1 MHHDYPEY
9 PSVKATVDASR
20 YMEAVQALNGVRQV
34 FFNGESILLPEAEV
48 DAIEMLRS
56 RFSATLEYG
65 QAEEYEFA
73 TKARNAGVSSALVRL
88 GQAVYEST
96 DLDAEMMVRV
106 AVEAPSATLLAWSA
120 LYRSMMIP
128 H

>member
-9 PSVKATVDASR
+9 PSVKATVDPSR

-34 FFNGESILLPEAEV
+34 SFNGESILLPEAEV
-48 DAIEMLRS
+48 DAVEMLRS

-73 TKARNAGVSSALVRL
+73 TKARDAGVSSALVRL
-88 GQAVYEST
+88 GQAVHECT
-96 DLDAEMMVRV
+96 GQDAAMMVRV
-106 AVEAPSATLLAWSA
+106 AVEAPSATLLSWSA
-120 LYRSMMIP
+120 LYRSRMIP